1 MAAMTTSDVRPP
13 TLPSGTGRAGL
24 RGAIASEFTKLRS
37 VRSTYWTLAALLI
50 VSVGA
55 GAAVIAGES
64 SALTAN
70 PANKVGFDGTQAS
83 LIPFFQGGQLIIGV
97 LGALTVTAEY
107 STGMIRAS
115 LVAQPRRGV
124 VYTAKAMVFAGATL
138 VISLLTSFTAFFVG
152 QAMVAGTGVGASLL
166 GNVKVPAN
174 AIVKGASWPGRPAR
188 SDVAGTQV
196 ISASSVLSAVVGT
209 ALFVTLVAI
218 IAFSLGA
225 IIRHTAGTIT
235 SVIGIMFVVPIL
247 IQTLPNDWSWD
258 LARFFPD
265 AAGRV
270 ISVANRTPGA
280 YAHLWPAWPQ
290 MIVTACY
297 AAGLFAIGAYL
308 FKKRDA

>member
-1 MAAMTTSDVRPP
+1 MTAPVPLAIRARDLLTS
-13 TLPSGTGRAGL
+13 
-24 RGAIASEFTKLRS
+24 EWTKLRS

-50 VSVGA
+50 VSIGA
-55 GAAVIAGES
+55 GAAVMLGES
-64 SALTAN
+64 SALTSN
-70 PANKVGFDGTQAS
+70 PANKAGFDGTQAS
-83 LIPFFQGGQLIIGV
+83 LIPFFEGGQLIIAV
-97 LGALTVTAEY
+97 LGALTITAEY

-115 LVAQPRRGV
+115 LAAQPRRGV
-124 VYTAKAMVFAGATL
+124 VYAAKAMVFAGATL
-138 VISLLTSFTAFFVG
+138 VISVLTSFAAFFVG
-152 QAMVAGTGVGASLL
+152 QAMVAGTGVGASLF

-174 AIVKGASWPGRPAR
+174 AIVTGPAGRGGPPA
-188 SDVAGTQV
+188 VTLQGTQV
-196 ISASSVLSAVVGT
+196 VSASSVLSAVVGT

-225 IIRHTAGTIT
+225 IIRHTAGAIT
-235 SVIGIMFVVPIL
+235 TVIGLMFVVPVL
-247 IQTLPNDWSWD
+247 IQTLPNEWSWD

-297 AAGLFAIGAYL
+297 AVGLFAIGAYL